1 LFAVGGFGR
10 VVVVVVDDVVVEVV
24 VVEVV
29 LVLVVVVVGGF
40 GRVVVV
46 VVVVVVGGNVVV
58 VVVVGGNVVVVVVVG
73 GAAASNACKALTLP
87 PVTTFWSR
95 ETSGSTEFNIASFTS
110 RWVSSGYLDHI
121 NPAIPATTGAAMD
134 VPVL

>member
-1 LFAVGGFGR
+1 MFAVGGFGR

-40 GRVVVV
+40 GRVVV
-46 VVVVVVGGNVVV
+46 VVV